1 MKSWAVFLSTLLVA
15 VSANSQQKPAP
26 AKLVKQEVVEGRKVC
41 HYADGSSIIMK
52 HTYEVCPPVWR
63 LID

>member
-1 MKSWAVFLSTLLVA
+1 MKLWTIVFFGLLA
-15 VSANSQQKPAP
+15 TTTTYSQQRPTP
-26 AKLVKQEVVEGRKVC
+26 AKLVKQEVVDGRKVC

-52 HTYEVCPPVWR
+52 HAYEICPPTWR